1 MSLEENLAK
10 PLIISCAITGSI
22 TTREQHPGLPVTPAE
37 IAESA
42 LESAAAGASCVHI
55 HVRENDGTPSC
66 RGELYQEVFER
77 IRARSNILI
86 CGTTGSGGGRFTG
99 AERFTALPYLPD
111 LASFD
116 AGSMNFGE
124 RVFEN
129 SPLFLRDLAREIT
142 SRGILPEIEC
152 FDFGQIGNALRL
164 EREGLLPGPVGKWWF
179 QFCLGVRGGAPA
191 DTATL
196 LAMRSL
202 LPAGAEWSVLAIG
215 RGQLAMNIVAIL
227 EGGHVRTGMEDNIYY
242 RRGELVDGNGQFV
255 ERLAKLAHELGRPVA
270 TPEQARAVL
279 RLQPDGVRAGTK
291 TAK

>member
-37 IAESA
+37 IAASS
-42 LESAAAGASCVHI
+42 LEAAEAGASCVHI
-55 HVRENDGTPSC
+55 HVREDDGTPSC

-77 IRARSNILI
+77 IRARSDVVI
-86 CGTTGSGGGRFTG
+86 CGTTGSGGGRFNG

-124 RVFEN
+124 RIFEN
-129 SPLFLRDLAREIT
+129 SPAFLRDLAREIT
-142 SRGILPEIEC
+142 SRGIVPEIEC
-152 FDFGQIGNALRL
+152 FDLGQIGNALRL
-164 EREGLLPGPVGKWWF
+164 EREGLLPGASGKWWF
-179 QFCLGVRGGAPA
+179 QFCLGVRGGSPA
-191 DTATL
+191 DAGTL

-202 LPAGAEWSVLAIG
+202 LPRGAEWSVLAIG
-215 RGQLAMNIVAIL
+215 RGQLAMNIIAII

-255 ERLAKLAHELGRPVA
+255 ERIAKLAHELGRPVA
-270 TPEQARAVL
+270 TPAQAREIL
-279 RLQPDGVRAGTK
+279 GCQPAAIAAQKST
-291 TAK
+291 T